1 MRIFRGYIGTNS
13 KRSISKFK
21 DVPDE
26 DLISLEKATRMNSYA
41 GVLASDIILVDLDDA
56 EAADKLFSII
66 EERDVHCEV
75 RQTDRGKHFYFL
87 NTDVEKCETKATL
100 ALGLKADIKVG
111 SSNSYAVLK
120 HNGKTRDIVRTCE
133 ELDPLPGWLHPVK
146 GGKNFSQLEEGE
158 RNNDLF
164 KYIITLT
171 TAGLTQDEVKE
182 TIRIINRYIME
193 NPLTDRELE
202 NIIRP
207 EAFENL
213 TPAFF
218 KDKTFLHD
226 VFGEYMKNAFNI
238 KRINGVLHIYRDGI
252 YVKGS
257 RLIQNSM
264 VRVLKRI
271 KKNQQAEVMNYL
283 ENTILEDTPQASAY
297 LIAFKNCIYNLK
309 TDRTEEFTPNIV
321 ITNQLNC
328 NYNPQAS
335 AEAVDTVLNNLSVGD
350 TKIRMLLEEV
360 AGYTFFRRNE
370 LRKAFIFVA
379 GPSSGK
385 STYLNMLGDVL
396 GSENTVAL
404 DLKELGSRFKTGEI
418 HGKLAIL
425 GDDIGDEFIPDSSV
439 FKKLT
444 SGDKIN
450 AEFKGEKPF
459 DFKPYA
465 KPIFSANSI
474 PRIKD
479 KGGGVRDRL
488 IIVPFNA
495 HFEGEN
501 KDTYIIDD
509 LNTEEA
515 RDYFGMLALK
525 GLKRLLKQDHFTE
538 SLQVKKAKAEYDKVN
553 NPILIFF
560 EEYGDVL
567 EKSTDKVYMDYT
579 AWCGVGGYT
588 SMSKI
593 EFGKK
598 VCQHFDCQSV
608 TKRENGKLIRVFSQ
622 K

>member
-1 MRIFRGYIGTNS
+1 MKIFRGYVGTNN
-13 KRSISKFK
+13 KRSKAKFK

-26 DLISLEKATRMNSYA
+26 DLMTLEKAMRMNSYA
-41 GVLASDIILVDLDDA
+41 GILAEDTILIDIDDREMADLLY
-56 EAADKLFSII
+56 EIVK
-66 EERDVHCEV
+66 EQDVRCEV
-75 RQTDRGKHFYFL
+75 RQTDRGKHFYFR
-87 NTDVEKCETKATL
+87 NTDVEKCEGGATL
-100 ALGLKADIKVG
+100 AIGLKADIKVG
-111 SSNSYAVLK
+111 RTNSYAVLK
-120 HNGKTRDIVRTCE
+120 NNGKTRDIIQGCE
-133 ELDPLPGWLHPVK
+133 DCDPLPGWLRPVK
-146 GGKNFSQLEEGE
+146 NGKNLKHLEEGE
-158 RNNDLF
+158 RNNVLF

-171 TAGLTQDEVKE
+171 AAGLTQEEVKQ
-182 TIRIINRYIME
+182 TIRMINRYVMDD
-193 NPLTDRELE
+193 PLTDRELE

-218 KDKTFLHD
+218 EGNKFLHD

-252 YVKGS
+252 YVKGN
-257 RLIQNSM
+257 RLIQSCM
-264 VRVLKRI
+264 VRILKRI
-271 KKNQQAEVMNYL
+271 KKNQQTEVMNYL
-283 ENTILEDTPQASAY
+283 DNTIIDDTPQATPY
-297 LIAFKNCIYNLK
+297 LIAFRNCIYNLK
-309 TDRTEEFTPNIV
+309 TNRTEEFSPSIV
-321 ITNQLNC
+321 ITNQINC
-328 NYNPQAS
+328 NYNPQAYS
-335 AEAVDTVLNNLSVGD
+335 ESVDIVLNNVSAGD
-350 TKIRMLLEEV
+350 EKVRLLLEEV

-396 GSENTVAL
+396 GSSNTVAL
-404 DLKELGSRFKTGEI
+404 DLKELGSRFKTAEI

-444 SGDKIN
+444 SGDTVN

-495 HFEGEN
+495 HFEGSN

-509 LNTEEA
+509 LTTDES
-515 RDYFGMLALK
+515 RDYFGMIALK
-525 GLKRLLKQDHFTE
+525 GLKRLLKQDKFTE
-538 SLQVKKAKAEYDKVN
+538 SEEVKKAKDEYDKVN

-567 EKSTDKVYMDYT
+567 DKSTDKVYMDYQ

-598 VCQHFDCQSV
+598 ISTHYNCKTQLKKV
-608 TKRENGKLIRVFSQ
+608 NGRTFRVYVE